1 MVDREAGE
9 EVAPVEEND
18 AGGNGVAGVQERDAG
33 VEVRGDGDGVL
44 PVPGPG
50 GERGHGV
57 REGGREEACQAREE
71 EGGPDPDPRR
81 GVVVHRGGGALGL
94 IAFFNFDLGVSM

>member
-9 EVAPVEEND
+9 EVAPVEEDD
-18 AGGNGVAGVQERDAG
+18 AGGDGVAGVQERDAG

-44 PVPGPG
+44 PVPGPS

-57 REGGREEACQAREE
+57 RKGGREETGQSREKAGQAREE
-71 EGGPDPDPRR
+71 EGDPDPDPRR
-81 GVVVHRGGGALGL
+81 GVVVHRGGGAW
-94 IAFFNFDLGVSM
+94 V